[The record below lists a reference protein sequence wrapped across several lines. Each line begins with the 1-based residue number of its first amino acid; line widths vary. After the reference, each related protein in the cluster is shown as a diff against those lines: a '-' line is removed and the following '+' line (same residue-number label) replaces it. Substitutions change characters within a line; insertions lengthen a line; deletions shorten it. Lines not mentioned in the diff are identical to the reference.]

1 MNIHKKEYDQ
11 IKVNWQLVFLKA
23 FFFFSEFFSAG
34 YIAMPVGGD
43 KLTLCEFIQ

>member
-23 FFFFSEFFSAG
+23 FFFSAG